1 MSVDA
6 NCKADPGLRIL
17 GGGLGF
23 QYSFALSKVMC
34 NKRITNVANI
44 SHDFNKIN
52 FRKAP
57 FVTLRGNFYV
67 QCTLV

>member
-34 NKRITNVANI
+34 NKRITNVANM
-44 SHDFNKIN
+44 SHYFNSRIKLTSE
-52 FRKAP
+52 RRHLSP
-57 FVTLRGNFYV
+57 
-67 QCTLV
+67 